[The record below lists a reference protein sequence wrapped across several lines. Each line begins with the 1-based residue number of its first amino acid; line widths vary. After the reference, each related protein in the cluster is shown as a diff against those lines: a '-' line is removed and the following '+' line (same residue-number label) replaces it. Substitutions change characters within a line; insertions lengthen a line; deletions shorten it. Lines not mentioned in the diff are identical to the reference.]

1 MGVFLL
7 TQGWSEPFPALAPG
21 CVVPSLLS
29 CPDCRLCGATGALAT
44 HVLVHS
50 KGSQVPHTPTL
61 VPPAPA
67 GGQAAKLGVNWMLNP
82 LLSPALSPAPSYG
95 SAGMLGRAE
104 PGLQIVLLRGCR

>member
-21 CVVPSLLS
+21 CVVQSLLS